1 MWRIYL
7 IEFIIVVLI
16 SLTWVHILDKHKNEQ
31 DENN

>member
-7 IEFIIVVLI
+7 IEFIVVVLI
-16 SLTWVHILDKHKNEQ
+16 SLTWVNILDKHKNEQ

>member
-16 SLTWVHILDKHKNEQ
+16 SLTWVNILDKHKKEQ
-31 DENN
+31 DENI

>member
-16 SLTWVHILDKHKNEQ
+16 SVTWVNIIDKHKNEK
-31 DENN
+31 DESS

>member
-16 SLTWVHILDKHKNEQ
+16 SLTWVNILDKHKNEQ

>member
-16 SLTWVHILDKHKNEQ
+16 SLTWVNILDKHKNEK
-31 DENN
+31 DESN

>member
-16 SLTWVHILDKHKNEQ
+16 SLTWVNILDKHKNEQ
-31 DENN
+31 DESN